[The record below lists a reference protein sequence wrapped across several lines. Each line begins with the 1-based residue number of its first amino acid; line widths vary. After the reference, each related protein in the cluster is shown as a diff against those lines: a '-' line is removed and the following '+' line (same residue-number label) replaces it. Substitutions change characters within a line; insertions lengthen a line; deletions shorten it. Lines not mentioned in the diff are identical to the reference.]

1 MIQEY
6 RKQLESND
14 ILIGFEFEFKNK
26 KRKKYNFGEKYTVI
40 KDFVFEH
47 INKFPFDQIYIAD
60 TYDEYKKNIATAK
73 PDFSLG
79 TNGIELV
86 TPPIN
91 LKDGLELM
99 TKMFYAINK
108 TGKTDKDC
116 GFHVN
121 LSFKN
126 IKRNKKIR
134 PTNVPLYID
143 EDYIYKHFPSR
154 KKNQYAKPMHIDL
167 ARETQWSW
175 DRTDIE
181 CTFDHHMAIDL
192 NKLDGKNKY
201 IEFRYIGGKNYHKQT
216 RQIKTIIGMYI
227 YAMRNAA
234 LEKTKKQAKPMAE
247 QLIEKYKYQI

>member
-26 KRKKYNFGEKYTVI
+26 KRKNKAKTYEII
-40 KDFVFEH
+40 KDFIFEH
-47 INKFPFDQIYIAD
+47 INKLPYDEIYISENYYTA
-60 TYDEYKKNIATAK
+60 KKDKTVAK

-79 TNGIELV
+79 DNGIELV
-86 TPPIN
+86 TTPTN
-91 LKDGLELM
+91 LKQGLEIM
-99 TKMFYAINK
+99 TKTFQVINK
-108 TGKTDKDC
+108 FGKTDKDC

-126 IKRNKKIR
+126 TKRNKKIR
-134 PTNVPLYID
+134 PTNVPLYIN

-154 KKNQYAKPMHIDL
+154 RKNQYAKPMHIDL